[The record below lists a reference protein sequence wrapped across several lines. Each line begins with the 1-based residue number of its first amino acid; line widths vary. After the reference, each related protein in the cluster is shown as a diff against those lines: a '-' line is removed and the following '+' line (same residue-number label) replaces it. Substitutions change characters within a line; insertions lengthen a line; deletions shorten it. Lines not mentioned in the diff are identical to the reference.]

1 MIKKTAYKMLI
12 FVTLVVII
20 LQYSL
25 IQTVYAVPETNT
37 TQSTESTNTS
47 QSTEEID
54 PDQNYTNED
63 DDNLRDEVDDDTG
76 TMLNPLIEI
85 VRAIGDAII
94 SILTKCMLGSK
105 GNERVMVKWD
115 ELDTS
120 NIASANSTKTFSED
134 EIAQFKDS
142 KGNMLD
148 LKYPNLKYTP
158 EEIFKGEI
166 DIFSIDFIGGK
177 SIKDGK
183 SVENSSEG
191 WNSLR
196 ETVSSWYK
204 VLRYIAMIGLLSVL
218 IYLGIRIIFSS
229 SAGKKADYKSSL
241 INWVFA
247 VGMLFF
253 MHYIMAFIISII
265 QHLTSLLGNSIGNIK
280 VIFGADKVF
289 VTNFMGLARFQAQQY
304 SLINQIIYIVIYLM
318 FITLTFKFTFIYFKR
333 MLTMAML
340 TIVSPLIA
348 LMYPLDKKGSGK
360 SKVFDF
366 WVKEYTY
373 NALLQPMHLLLYDIL
388 IGSAVQISV
397 NNPVYTVV
405 ALYFLAEAEK
415 IFKKIFGFG
424 RARGGTVGG
433 LASAVGS
440 AAVVS
445 SFMKQAKGIRQS
457 LSQPNTLNGNSNIG
471 DKTDE
476 LSDFDE
482 EERQEV
488 ENRLDTIF
496 SLKRKYGNTIEEII
510 KYGEEL
516 EKEIIQIENI
526 DEINNKLKEEL
537 NDIKSK
543 MYNISKEMDIIRNE
557 YAKQLEENI
566 NKELVDL
573 EMKNANLNVKV
584 TFDETQEYNK
594 NGLNTVEFLIRTNI
608 GEEAKPLVKI
618 ASGGEMSRIML
629 AIKNVLSNV
638 DIVPVMVFDEIDT
651 GISGVAAKSVGE
663 KLKAIS
669 KKHQVL
675 CVTHLASI
683 AAKGNYNYF
692 ISKEVHNEKTS
703 TNIKQLNEEET
714 IKEIARISSGE
725 ITEISLQHAKELRK

>member
-1 MIKKTAYKMLI
+1 MISTLHIKNIGIIDDLSINLNQGLNILTGETGAGKTLIIDSLGIISGERFSKEMIRKGEDHSFVEVCLYLPENENAIDGNVIVSREIYSNGRNMCKINGRMVTVNELKEFMQNILDIHGQHDNQYLLNASTHIEYLDNFSNKELNKYKEEYSELYNKYLQIKKELKNNYGDDKEKQRKLDLLKYQ
-12 FVTLVVII
+12 F
-20 LQYSL
+20 
-25 IQTVYAVPETNT
+25 
-37 TQSTESTNTS
+37 
-47 QSTEEID
+47 EEISKA
-54 PDQNYTNED
+54 NLKIGED
-63 DDNLRDEVDDDTG
+63 DDLESKREIILNSEKINENL
-76 TMLNPLIEI
+76 
-85 VRAIGDAII
+85 
-94 SILTKCMLGSK
+94 
-105 GNERVMVKWD
+105 
-115 ELDTS
+115 
-120 NIASANSTKTFSED
+120 NIADLEVSEKAID
-134 EIAQFKDS
+134 SINNAIRALEKIESFDENYSRNLNALKSSYYDIQEIARDIS
-142 KGNMLD
+142 GMR
-148 LKYPNLKYTP
+148 
-158 EEIFKGEI
+158 EE
-166 DIFSIDFIGGK
+166 
-177 SIKDGK
+177 
-183 SVENSSEG
+183 
-191 WNSLR
+191 
-196 ETVSSWYK
+196 
-204 VLRYIAMIGLLSVL
+204 
-218 IYLGIRIIFSS
+218 
-229 SAGKKADYKSSL
+229 
-241 INWVFA
+241 
-247 VGMLFF
+247 
-253 MHYIMAFIISII
+253 
-265 QHLTSLLGNSIGNIK
+265 
-280 VIFGADKVF
+280 
-289 VTNFMGLARFQAQQY
+289 
-304 SLINQIIYIVIYLM
+304 
-318 FITLTFKFTFIYFKR
+318 
-333 MLTMAML
+333 
-340 TIVSPLIA
+340 
-348 LMYPLDKKGSGK
+348 
-360 SKVFDF
+360 
-366 WVKEYTY
+366 TY
-373 NALLQPMHLLLYDIL
+373 
-388 IGSAVQISV
+388 
-397 NNPVYTVV
+397 
-405 ALYFLAEAEK
+405 
-415 IFKKIFGFG
+415 
-424 RARGGTVGG
+424 
-433 LASAVGS
+433 
-440 AAVVS
+440 
-445 SFMKQAKGIRQS
+445 
-457 LSQPNTLNGNSNIG
+457 
-471 DKTDE
+471 
-476 LSDFDE
+476 FDE

-543 MYNISKEMDIIRNE
+543 MYNISKKMDIIRNK

-683 AAKGNYNYF
+683 AAKGDYNYF

>member
-1 MIKKTAYKMLI
+1 MISTLHIKNIGIIDDLSINLNQGLNILTGETGAGKTLIIDSLGIISGERFSKEMIRKGEDHSFVEVCLYLPENENAIDGNVIVSREIYSNGRNMCKINGRMVTVNELKEFMQNILDIHGQHDNQYLLNASTHIEYLDNFSNKELNKYKEEYSELYNKYLQIKKELKNNYGDDKEKQRKLDLLKYQ
-12 FVTLVVII
+12 F
-20 LQYSL
+20 
-25 IQTVYAVPETNT
+25 
-37 TQSTESTNTS
+37 
-47 QSTEEID
+47 EEISKA
-54 PDQNYTNED
+54 NLKIGED
-63 DDNLRDEVDDDTG
+63 DDLESKREIILNSEKINENL
-76 TMLNPLIEI
+76 
-85 VRAIGDAII
+85 
-94 SILTKCMLGSK
+94 
-105 GNERVMVKWD
+105 
-115 ELDTS
+115 
-120 NIASANSTKTFSED
+120 NIADLEVSEKAID
-134 EIAQFKDS
+134 SINNAIRALEKIESFDENYSRNLNALKSSYYDIQEIARDIS
-142 KGNMLD
+142 GMR
-148 LKYPNLKYTP
+148 
-158 EEIFKGEI
+158 EE
-166 DIFSIDFIGGK
+166 
-177 SIKDGK
+177 
-183 SVENSSEG
+183 
-191 WNSLR
+191 
-196 ETVSSWYK
+196 
-204 VLRYIAMIGLLSVL
+204 
-218 IYLGIRIIFSS
+218 
-229 SAGKKADYKSSL
+229 
-241 INWVFA
+241 
-247 VGMLFF
+247 
-253 MHYIMAFIISII
+253 
-265 QHLTSLLGNSIGNIK
+265 
-280 VIFGADKVF
+280 
-289 VTNFMGLARFQAQQY
+289 
-304 SLINQIIYIVIYLM
+304 
-318 FITLTFKFTFIYFKR
+318 
-333 MLTMAML
+333 
-340 TIVSPLIA
+340 
-348 LMYPLDKKGSGK
+348 
-360 SKVFDF
+360 
-366 WVKEYTY
+366 TY
-373 NALLQPMHLLLYDIL
+373 
-388 IGSAVQISV
+388 
-397 NNPVYTVV
+397 
-405 ALYFLAEAEK
+405 
-415 IFKKIFGFG
+415 
-424 RARGGTVGG
+424 
-433 LASAVGS
+433 
-440 AAVVS
+440 
-445 SFMKQAKGIRQS
+445 
-457 LSQPNTLNGNSNIG
+457 
-471 DKTDE
+471 
-476 LSDFDE
+476 FDE

-543 MYNISKEMDIIRNE
+543 MYNISKKMDIIRNK

-638 DIVPVMVFDEIDT
+638 DIVPVMVFDEIDI